1 MAMHAGTSQSIP
13 GPLDAAHVDAAA
25 INGLWPLPP
34 ACARGIGGFRATWG
48 TKDYA
53 AAATVIAIGRLHGLR
68 EHAKLWLSRALRG
81 PCRIGTDV
89 WKVTRRTP

>member
-25 INGLWPLPP
+25 ITGLWPLPP
-34 ACARGIGGFRATWG
+34 ACARGIGDFRATWG

-53 AAATVIAIGRLHGLR
+53 AAATVIATGRLHGLT
-68 EHAKLWLSRALRG
+68 ALTALRAALAG
-81 PCRIGTDV
+81 QPV
-89 WKVTRRTP
+89 MRTG